1 MLIPIAVFFILE
13 AGAIAFLMWLSK
25 KTDAI
30 CRVPG
35 LDFAVSILTWIPW
48 ALALWWFG
56 WIGLLG
62 CFLGQLVALET
73 FIHVHPILRGYKGPT
88 IKTTVNKIAGP
99 FNNHL
104 GLYATLPALP
114 GFLMIRLTQIFVWP
128 VLVWTM
134 KFPKYRESDW
144 IAVSR
149 QKFSGLVGH
158 DLVWCLYC
166 DWMTGLYAY
175 GGEMLRNLESFWCPI
190 RFGSDKK
197 CENCE
202 STFPDLEEWVSA
214 NGTIEDVQ
222 TLLEKKYPPNS
233 SKKRSWF
240 SHPGRAEES
249 GKS

>member
-1 MLIPIAVFFILE
+1 MFNLLALAVLFFLIESGFIAL
-13 AGAIAFLMWLSK
+13 LMFLSK
-25 KTDAI
+25 RTEKI

-35 LDFAVSILTWIPW
+35 LDFAVSLVTWVPW
-48 ALALWWFG
+48 ALAVWWAG
-56 WIGLLG
+56 WQGLLG
-62 CFLGQLVALET
+62 CVIGQIAALEG
-73 FIHVHPILRGYKGPT
+73 FVRVHPILRGYKGST
-88 IKTTVNKIAGP
+88 IKTTINRIAGP

-114 GFLMIRLTQIFVWP
+114 GFLMIRLTQLVVWP

-134 KFPKYRESDW
+134 KFPKYQEGEW
-144 IAVSR
+144 IAISR

-190 RFGSDKK
+190 RFDSAKK
-197 CENCE
+197 CDNCE
-202 STFPDLEEWVSA
+202 STFPDLKEWISS

-222 TLLEKKYPPNS
+222 ALLEQKYPPES
-233 SKKRSWF
+233 SERRGWF
-240 SHPGRAEES
+240 GHHARD
-249 GKS
+249 KH